1 MARKAEKNAEPAA
14 VLKLLPLAEIHDHPD
29 NPRLVYNEEV
39 IEGIAANLNGAWPQ
53 PYALHVRPFEGEYQL
68 VSGHQRKR
76 AALKAELKEVWAW
89 VEDLTD
95 EEALMRLVTANLQ
108 GELSPLE
115 IGLHV
120 LRAVPLTEGGRGKKG
135 GLNQYAKSL
144 GKSHQYISL
153 VRTAALVYRHI
164 ETCKLTCRF
173 LDRATHLAE
182 IHSVPE
188 SAWLPL
194 IESLLQSEA
203 DANLAWTVERTK
215 AVVKRLLASLE
226 EVGEWKA
233 SFLSA
238 ERLAPAVVL
247 KQKEPRFFKVLA
259 RTADLIVAF
268 LEEHRKVLPVSAEED
283 FRTWLVVNAGA
294 LSWDVA
300 ELQKYRRQ
308 LEATLEEGLP
318 AGIYDVILA
327 DPPWDYEFS
336 PTDQR
341 QIENKYPPMP
351 LEEILALEV
360 PAADNAVLFLWATA
374 PKLEEA
380 LSVLHAWGFSYKTG
394 AVWDKE
400 KIGMGY
406 WFRGQ
411 HELLL
416 VGTKGHFSP
425 PEDNNRIS
433 SVFREERRGHS
444 VKPECVYRALE
455 AMLPDARRLELFAR
469 GAARPGWTAW
479 GNEVTNGEAADNAS

>member
-1 MARKAEKNAEPAA
+1 MARKADNNTGSAA

-29 NPRLVYNEEV
+29 NPRLVYNQEV
-39 IEGIAANLNGAWPQ
+39 IDGIAANLNGAWPQ
-53 PYALHVRPFEGEYQL
+53 PYALHVRPFDGEYQL

-89 VEDLTD
+89 VEELTD

-108 GELSPLE
+108 GELKPLE
-115 IGLHV
+115 IGLHI
-120 LRAVPLTEGGRGKKG
+120 LRAVPLDVGGRGKKG
-135 GLNQYAKSL
+135 GLNQYAKHIGKDQGYLTSL
-144 GKSHQYISL
+144 RQ
-153 VRTAALVYRHI
+153 AALVYRSL
-164 ETCKLTCRF
+164 ETYGLSHRF
-173 LDRATHLAE
+173 LDKAKHLAE
-182 IHSVPE
+182 VHDAPE
-188 SAWLPL
+188 VAWAALVQAL
-194 IESLLQSEA
+194 IQSEA
-203 DANLAWTVERTK
+203 KANLPWTVERTK
-215 AVVKRLLASLE
+215 AVVKTLMASLE
-226 EVGEWKA
+226 EAGEWKA

-247 KQKEPRFFKVLA
+247 QQKEPRFFKVLA

-294 LSWDVA
+294 LSWDVG
-300 ELQKYRRQ
+300 ELQKYRRR
-308 LEATLEEGLP
+308 LEATLEEDLP

-341 QIENKYPPMP
+341 QIENQYPPMP
-351 LEEILALEV
+351 LDEILALEV

-394 AVWDKE
+394 AAWDKE

-425 PEDNNRIS
+425 PEEANRPS

-455 AMLPDARRLELFAR
+455 VMFPDARRLELFAR
-469 GAARPGWTAW
+469 GVARPGWTVW
-479 GNEVTNGEAADNAS
+479 GNEVTNGETAANAS